1 MRVATP
7 VTAPKAWARRLK
19 VGEGSR
25 VLLRMLCLGMNV
37 GIT

>member
-19 VGEGSR
+19 VGEGLKGF
-25 VLLRMLCLGMNV
+25 VENAVFWG
-37 GIT
+37 